1 MARAAL
7 SCRIRR
13 LQLTAVKHCGRDFAE
28 VESRENSLNDR
39 KAPQHTLH
47 QDQKARDFVS
57 AHFLES
63 ADVQKRTV
71 ETSLKSILDCAD
83 AIAACFRRSNKV
95 LICGN
100 GGSAADAQ
108 HMAAEFVNRLSSDFE
123 RPGLPAIALT
133 TDTSVLTSYAND
145 YGYEGV
151 FERQVGALG
160 QQGDILIGISTS
172 GNSKNVIR
180 AIAAADDR
188 GLETVGLIGEG
199 GEMTSLVQHAV
210 VIPSR
215 DTQYVQETLLT
226 VEHCLCMLVERALFP
241 GAGSS
246 K

>member
-1 MARAAL
+1 MNSNPSYNFEDLRGRACQHL
-7 SCRIRR
+7 VQS
-13 LQLTAVKHCGRDFAE
+13 AE
-28 VESRENSLNDR
+28 V
-39 KAPQHTLH
+39 
-47 QDQKARDFVS
+47 QKQAASQCLD
-57 AHFLES
+57 
-63 ADVQKRTV
+63 
-71 ETSLKSILDCAD
+71 SILNASTL
-83 AIAACFRRSNKV
+83 IVECFRQGNK
-95 LICGN
+95 LLLCGN

-133 TDTSVLTSYAND
+133 TDTSFLTSYAND

-151 FERQVGALG
+151 FERQVTALG

-180 AIAAADDR
+180 AISAANDR
-188 GLETVGLIGEG
+188 GIETVGLIGEG
-199 GEMTSLVQHAV
+199 GKMTSLVRHAV

-246 K
+246 E

>member
-1 MARAAL
+1 M
-7 SCRIRR
+7 
-13 LQLTAVKHCGRDFAE
+13 
-28 VESRENSLNDR
+28 NDL
-39 KAPQHTLH
+39 KTPQSTLR
-47 QDQKARDFVS
+47 QDQKWRDFVS

-63 ADVQKRTV
+63 ADVQKRTL
-71 ETSLKSILDCAD
+71 ETSLQSILDCAD
-83 AIAACFRRSNKV
+83 AIASCFRRPNKV

-108 HMAAEFVNRLSSDFE
+108 HMATEFVNRLSSDFE

-133 TDTSVLTSYAND
+133 TDTSLLTSYAND

-151 FERQVGALG
+151 FERQVTALG
-160 QQGDILIGISTS
+160 QRGDILIGISTS
-172 GNSKNVIR
+172 GNSKNVIK
-180 AIAAADDR
+180 AISAANDH
-188 GLETVGLIGEG
+188 GIETVGLIGEG
-199 GEMTSLVQHAV
+199 GKMTSLVQHAV